1 MNRTIDFDDTVVMI
15 LTLDEQ
21 RPSPALPSRLDSL
34 FRDLS
39 KFTPTRP
46 SYEIE
51 DEIWALWTNHPDG
64 QIDKRMEAAIAAI
77 AARKLDEAEAIL
89 DHLADVAPDWAEV
102 WNKRATV
109 HYIAGNDAKSVRDI
123 RQTLEREP
131 RHFGAIA
138 GFAQIC
144 LRHRRRRAALIAYE
158 AALAINPHLDGAR
171 EALARL
177 RGETDSLN

>member
-21 RPSPALPSRLDSL
+21 RPSSVLPKRLDGL

-39 KFTPTRP
+39 KFEPTRP
-46 SYEIE
+46 AFEIE

-64 QIDKRMEAAIAAI
+64 SIDKRMEAAIAAL

-89 DHLADVAPDWAEV
+89 DHLVEVVPEWPEV

-109 HYIAGNDAKSVRDI
+109 HYIAGNDAASVRDI
-123 RQTLEREP
+123 RKVLEHEP

-158 AALAINPHLDGAR
+158 AALGINPHLDGAR
-171 EALARL
+171 EAVAQL
-177 RGETDSLN
+177 RGEADSLN